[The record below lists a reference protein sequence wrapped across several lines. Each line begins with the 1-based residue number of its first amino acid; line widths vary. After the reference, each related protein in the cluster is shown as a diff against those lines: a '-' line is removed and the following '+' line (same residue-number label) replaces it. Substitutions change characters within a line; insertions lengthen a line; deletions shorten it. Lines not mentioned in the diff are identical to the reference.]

1 VLAET
6 LRYHERQFEMLR
18 FLTSGESH
26 GERLTVILDGLPAG
40 LALRAEDIAPDLKRR
55 QWGHG
60 RGGRMKI
67 EQDEAKIVSGVRGG
81 KTLGSPITLEIRN
94 LDWDNWKEVMSV
106 EKEGLKRKPITRVRP
121 GHADLAGMLKYGADD
136 ARDVLERASARE
148 TAARVAA
155 GAVAKCLL
163 APFEIRIRSYT
174 RSIGE
179 VEASLGKTID
189 WKAAEASAVRTPDPV
204 AGKKMIEAIDAA
216 RADGDTLG
224 GIFTVVA
231 EGVPPGLGS
240 YRQWDTRLDGLLA
253 QAVMSIPACKA
264 VELGIGFAAAHLRG
278 SQVHDTPEY
287 VPGRGFRHKTNRAGG
302 IEGGVTNGEPVVVH
316 GMMKPIS
323 TLLKP
328 MASID
333 VVSRQPV
340 KAHYER
346 SDICVVPAAGVVG
359 EAMVA
364 LVLANVFLEKFGGDS
379 MPELAANVR
388 NYLKGLA
395 G

>member
-1 VLAET
+1 
-6 LRYHERQFEMLR
+6 MLR
-18 FLTSGESH
+18 FLTAGESH
-26 GERLTVILDGLPAG
+26 GERLTVIVDGIPAG
-40 LALRAEDIAPDLKRR
+40 LPLRAADLALDLARR
-55 QWGHG
+55 QAGYG

-67 EQDEAKIVSGVRGG
+67 EQDAARIVSGVRGG
-81 KTLGSPITLEIRN
+81 KTLGSPITLDIANR
-94 LDWDNWKEVMSV
+94 DWENWKEVMSV
-106 EKEGLKRKPITRVRP
+106 DREGLKRNPITRVRP

-155 GAVAKCLL
+155 GGVAKQLL
-163 APFEIRIRSYT
+163 APFGMRVRSYV
-174 RSIGE
+174 RAIGPVE
-179 VEASLGKTID
+179 ATIQEPIDWEAVEASPVRCPDGV
-189 WKAAEASAVRTPDPV
+189 ASRAMV
-204 AGKKMIEAIDAA
+204 EAIDAA
-216 RADGDTLG
+216 RAAGDTLG
-224 GIFTVVA
+224 GVFTVIA

-264 VELGIGFAAAHLRG
+264 VEIGIGITAAGLPG
-278 SQVHDTPEY
+278 SQVHDAPVF
-287 VPGRGFRHKTNRAGG
+287 VPGRGFTHQTNRAGG
-302 IEGGVTNGEPVVVH
+302 LEGGVTNGEAVIVH

-328 MASID
+328 MPSVD
-333 VVSRQPV
+333 FKTRQPV

-364 LVLANVFLEKFGGDS
+364 LMIASALLDKFGGDS
-379 MPELAANVR
+379 MVELTRNVQA
-388 NYLKGLA
+388 YLRQVCQ
-395 G
+395 